1 MFTGGLPMRFGI
13 ISDIHGNLVA
23 LQAVLNDLD
32 RFDIDRLIC
41 LGDVVGYGP
50 DSDACIDL
58 VRDRDA
64 ITVAGNHEEALCR
77 PELACRF
84 NTTAREA
91 IDWTRNSFITHRP
104 ELLREMG
111 DLPGMVYFGETLMC
125 VHDTPVPSGRGYLL
139 GAHEAAHAFAG
150 VDARICFV
158 GHTHVPVAFRGPGR
172 QVKTTTLVKPSCVD
186 TLRPEHTP
194 KFFLDGASRWI
205 INPGS
210 VGQPRDGD
218 VRSAYGI
225 LDLESA
231 SFEWRRVSYDIA
243 YAQERAQAAGLPDS
257 TVRRLAMG
265 A

>member
-1 MFTGGLPMRFGI
+1 MRFGI

-23 LQAVLNDLD
+23 LQAVLDKLD
-32 RFDIDRLIC
+32 RYDIDRLIC

-50 DSDACIDL
+50 DSDTCIDL

-77 PELACRF
+77 PDRASGF
-84 NTTAREA
+84 NQTAREA
-91 IDWTRNSFITHRP
+91 IDWTRSTFIADRP
-104 ELLREMG
+104 ELLREMA

-125 VHDTPVPSGRGYLL
+125 VHDTPVPSGHGYILS
-139 GAHEAAHAFAG
+139 GQEAAHAFAG
-150 VDARICFV
+150 VDTRICFV
-158 GHTHVPVAFRGPGR
+158 GHTHVPVAFRGPAR
-172 QVKTTTLVKPSCVD
+172 QKNTNVLVKSSCVD
-186 TLRPEHTP
+186 TIRPTHTP
-194 KFFLDGASRWI
+194 KFFLDGSSRWI

-218 VRSAYGI
+218 VRSAFGI

-231 SFEWRRVSYDIA
+231 SFEWVRVEYDIA
-243 YAQERAQAAGLPDS
+243 YAQQRAQSAGLPNS
-257 TVRRLAMG
+257 TVRRLSMG